1 MQTMTQA
8 HPAQMSSLQA
18 NAGPSYNSSPSPND
32 EGRTS
37 ADPSSSIILDAS
49 SSAGGV
55 DMTSLR
61 ARALLS
67 MKSKRRK
74 AADGTQ
80 PSAHKSLVS
89 LALARPV
96 EDTVMLDYGSEEQS
110 TIITNGTINP
120 DKDSEKSRSME
131 VQREGLGRE
140 DGEVSDEDTRKVAL
154 EKDDVVVDMEVEDDH
169 EELHAA
175 DGVASS
181 CLPLTAASKTQVSAQ
196 QIVSEALE
204 PLVRKEY
211 VPPQVPT
218 WVPDPDHVRPGL
230 TSKHHEPFSDDPS
243 SPCTFSDN

>member
-8 HPAQMSSLQA
+8 HPTQMSSLQA

-32 EGRTS
+32 E
-37 ADPSSSIILDAS
+37 DPSSSITPDAS

-80 PSAHKSLVS
+80 PSAHRSLVS

-120 DKDSEKSRSME
+120 DKDSEKSME

-181 CLPLTAASKTQVSAQ
+181 SLPLTAASKTQVSAQ

-204 PLVRKEY
+204 PLVRKES

-230 TSKHHEPFSDDPS
+230 TSKHHEPLSDDFS
-243 SPCTFSDN
+243 LPCTFSDY

>member
-8 HPAQMSSLQA
+8 HPTQMSSLQA
-18 NAGPSYNSSPSPND
+18 NTGPSYNSSPSPND
-32 EGRTS
+32 E
-37 ADPSSSIILDAS
+37 DPSSSITPDAS

-80 PSAHKSLVS
+80 PSAHRSLVS

-120 DKDSEKSRSME
+120 DKDSEKSME

-181 CLPLTAASKTQVSAQ
+181 SLPLTAASKTQVSAQ

-204 PLVRKEY
+204 PLVRKES

-230 TSKHHEPFSDDPS
+230 TSKHHEPLSDDFS
-243 SPCTFSDN
+243 LPCTFSDY

>member
-18 NAGPSYNSSPSPND
+18 NAGPSYNSSPSLND

-37 ADPSSSIILDAS
+37 ADPSSSIIPDAS

-120 DKDSEKSRSME
+120 DKDSIE

-181 CLPLTAASKTQVSAQ
+181 SLPLTAASKTQVSAQ

-218 WVPDPDHVRPGL
+218 WVPDHDHVRPGL